1 VNEVISCYHCGLPV
15 PAGERLSV
23 GIGGSLRPMCCR
35 GCEAVAQ
42 AIIDAGM
49 AAYYTQRTAMPDG
62 RAEPVPDLAEL
73 AVYDSPALQAGFLDA
88 PPADA
93 DGTPCEVNL
102 MLEGITC
109 AACLW
114 LNERTLATQPGVLG
128 VEVNFS
134 THRARVRW
142 DPART
147 RLSHLLR
154 AVAAIGYRAHP
165 FDARRRDA
173 LMQRERRTALW
184 RFLVAGLSSMQVMMY
199 AVPVYMAAEGD
210 MTASDERLIRW
221 ASLALTLPAI
231 LYSSAHFFRNA
242 WRDLRLRRLGM
253 DVPVALGIAVAFAAS
268 VWATVSG
275 TGEVYFD
282 SVTMFVFLLL
292 GGRYL
297 ELRVRQR
304 ATDAVDRLSA
314 VVPAVADRLPGWP
327 GSRRSEAVAVASLAV
342 GEVVNV
348 APGAV
353 IPVDGVVVEGDSAAD
368 ESLLTG
374 ESLPVPKAVGA
385 AVTGGSI
392 NLQSPLLVRVAR
404 VGSETTVQAVVRLLD
419 RAMSEK
425 PAGATAAD
433 RVASRFVAL
442 VLLAALF
449 TTLGWLWVEPARAVW
464 VAVSVLVVTCP
475 CALALATPAALT
487 AATTRLARQGVM
499 VTRGHALETLARVT
513 DVVFDKTGT
522 LTRGRLRLLEVR
534 THHDL
539 DAGRCHAL
547 AAALEQGSRH
557 PVALALL
564 PQPGADGFIQ
574 AAGPRSAPGAVLAAP
589 AVGAQPAATA
599 RHLTG
604 LGVEGCVDGLDLR
617 LGVADWLADGWCAA
631 PPPQDLPTG
640 AAGRVVVHLASRA
653 VWLASFVM
661 EDELRPDAAA
671 ALEALRRAGYRVHL
685 LSGDQS
691 AAVDAV
697 ADRLAIQSRVARASP
712 ASKLEYVQTLQRG
725 PSAGSPKWA
734 VQRCVLMVGD
744 GVNDAPVLAAADV
757 SLAVASASDVAGAS
771 ADGLL
776 LSGRLMDVARAL
788 ERARMTQR
796 IIRQNLNW
804 AMVYNA
810 AAIPLAA
817 AGLVSPWLAGLG
829 MAGSSLLVVG
839 NALRLSR

>member
-1 VNEVISCYHCGLPV
+1 MNHVNVCYHCGLPV
-15 PAGERLSV
+15 PAGERLLV
-23 GIGGSLRPMCCR
+23 DIGGAPRAMCCR
-35 GCEAVAQ
+35 GCQAVAQ
-42 AIIDAGM
+42 AIVDAGM
-49 AAYYTQRTAMPDG
+49 EGYYAQRTAMPGG

-88 PPADA
+88 PPTGA
-93 DGTPCEVNL
+93 DGEPCEVNL

-114 LNERTLATQPGVLG
+114 LNERHLAAQPGVIG

-147 RLSHLLR
+147 QLSRLLR

-199 AVPVYMAAEGD
+199 AVPVYLAGEGD
-210 MTASDERLIRW
+210 MTPGDEQLIRW
-221 ASLALTLPAI
+221 ASLVLTLPAI
-231 LYSSAHFFRNA
+231 VYSSAHFFRNA

-253 DVPVALGIAVAFAAS
+253 DVPVALGIAVAFLAS
-268 VWATVSG
+268 VWATVAG

-314 VVPAVADRLPGWP
+314 VVPAVADRLPDWP
-327 GSRRSEAVAVASLAV
+327 ASRRSEPVAVAALAA
-342 GEVVNV
+342 GDLLSV

-353 IPVDGVVVEGDSAAD
+353 IPVDGLVIEGDSAAD

-374 ESLPVPKAVGA
+374 ESLPVPKAAGA
-385 AVTGGSI
+385 VVTGGSI
-392 NLQSPLLVRVAR
+392 NLQSPLLLRVTR
-404 VGSETTVQAVVRLLD
+404 VGAETTVQSIVRLLD

-425 PAGATAAD
+425 PRGVMDAD
-433 RVASRFVAL
+433 RIAGHFVAL
-442 VLLAALF
+442 VLIAALL

-487 AATTRLARQGVM
+487 AVTTHLARQGVM
-499 VTRGHALETLARVT
+499 VTRGHTIETLARVT

-522 LTRGRLRLLEVR
+522 LTRGRLQLRKVVA
-534 THHDL
+534 HGDL
-539 DAGRCHAL
+539 PAVRCHAL

-557 PVALALL
+557 PVAVALL
-564 PQPGADGFIQ
+564 AGQDGGGA
-574 AAGPRSAPGAVLAAP
+574 GALPVAS
-589 AVGAQPAATA
+589 A

-604 LGVEGCVDGLDLR
+604 QGVEGSADGLELR
-617 LGVADWLADGWCAA
+617 LGAADWLAPGNGTEAWCTA
-631 PPPQDLPTG
+631 PLPADLPAG
-640 AAGRVVVHLASRA
+640 GAGRVVVHLASRDA
-653 VWLASFVM
+653 WLASFVM
-661 EDELRPDAAA
+661 EDALRADAAVA
-671 ALEALRRAGYRVHL
+671 VEALRLAGLRVHL
-685 LSGDQS
+685 LSGDEAS
-691 AAVDAV
+691 AVEAV
-697 ADRLAIQSRVARASP
+697 ADRLGIESRVARASP
-712 ASKLEYVQTLQRG
+712 ASKLKFVQDMQVGRG
-725 PSAGSPKWA
+725 AHQGPR
-734 VQRCVLMVGD
+734 RCFLMVGD

-776 LSGRLMDVARAL
+776 LSGRLADIAAAL
-788 ERARMTQR
+788 QRARMTQR
-796 IIRQNLNW
+796 IIRQNLVW